1 MTTSLTGRVDIGDGS
16 PWARPG
22 AGDTPTPVPRV
33 AAPAGPPLPRP
44 VQVAASGFEELY
56 AAQYAPM
63 VRLAHALVDS
73 RPRAE
78 EVVQDAFAAVYERFD
93 RLDHPTAY
101 LRTCAL
107 NGCRRAIRRR
117 VLRRS
122 RELAVVEH
130 GSELTYNHVLDA
142 IRGLPHK
149 QRSMIAL
156 RYDLQLTDAEIAA
169 TLEVPLGTVKSTL
182 HRALATLRQ
191 EIQKG

>member
-1 MTTSLTGRVDIGDGS
+1 MPPAVLS
-16 PWARPG
+16 PP
-22 AGDTPTPVPRV
+22 
-33 AAPAGPPLPRP
+33 PRP
-44 VQVAASGFEELY
+44 VVEFSSTGFEELY

-63 VRLAHALVDS
+63 VRLAHALVDG

-93 RLDHPTAY
+93 RLEHPAAY
-101 LRTCAL
+101 LRACVL

-117 VLRRS
+117 MLRRS
-122 RELAVVEH
+122 RELSVVEH

-142 IRGLPHK
+142 IRRLPHK

-169 TLEVPLGTVKSTL
+169 TLDVPLGTVKSTL

-191 EIQKG
+191 EIERG

>member
-1 MTTSLTGRVDIGDGS
+1 M
-16 PWARPG
+16 G
-22 AGDTPTPVPRV
+22 AP
-33 AAPAGPPLPRP
+33 
-44 VQVAASGFEELY
+44 GFEELY

-73 RPRAE
+73 RQRAE

-93 RLDHPTAY
+93 RLEHPTPY
-101 LRTCAL
+101 LRTCVL

-117 VLRRS
+117 MLRRS
-122 RELAVVEH
+122 REFAVVEH
-130 GSELTYNHVLDA
+130 GAELTYNHVLDA
-142 IRGLPHK
+142 IRRLPHK

-169 TLEVPLGTVKSTL
+169 TLDVPLGTVKSTI
-182 HRALATLRQ
+182 HRALATLRE